1 LLKIEISGIIT
12 PRTSVLILGLERRE
26 REKERRRETGREGE
40 REKKRKKKIIY
51 ADSMSS
57 STKSMFLRNSAV
69 VPGHSERGPQDQA
82 TSATAGSL
90 LEKQNSKLHSRPAE
104 AKSEFNRISR

>member
-40 REKKRKKKIIY
+40 REKKRKK
-51 ADSMSS
+51 
-57 STKSMFLRNSAV
+57 R
-69 VPGHSERGPQDQA
+69 
-82 TSATAGSL
+82 
-90 LEKQNSKLHSRPAE
+90 
-104 AKSEFNRISR
+104 